1 MKTNLLKTACAVLG
15 ENYTVVM
22 KSSLNA
28 QQKVRNIF
36 LALLIPSLIWAATGF
51 MAAEKVFGMGFWAS
65 ILVALVFALIVITID
80 VTFMSVKGF
89 WLIAYRLVIVL
100 SSCLLNSLLFDT
112 SIFEADFKSLAERM
126 QLEEIK
132 KNYRHESELDSVR
145 LHELKAELI
154 ASRIITENARTDYL
168 SEADGTGGSR
178 KRGMSSIAL
187 GKKAVYEQVKQKH
200 DLLTNEVAELD
211 DQLRKGERIFIDR
224 HRDETIG
231 IQLRVKAM
239 ITHLFQ
245 QGLSLNLLFP
255 LLFILIILLLEF
267 APVFVKSMMGTTD
280 YDNWKLIQERQL
292 INIQN
297 LEELRLHKLQQRIG
311 KYQAADFDAIKS
323 LSSIKSRI

>member
-36 LALLIPSLIWAATGF
+36 LALLIPSLIWAVTGY
-51 MAAEKVFGMGFWAS
+51 MAAEKVFGLGIGAS
-65 ILVALVFALIVITID
+65 ILVAAVFALIVITID

-89 WLIAYRLVIVL
+89 WLLAYRLVIVI

-112 SIFEADFKSLAERM
+112 TIFEADFKALAERM
-126 QLEEIK
+126 HLEEIIQ
-132 KNYRHESELDSVR
+132 NYRHVSERDSMR
-145 LHELKAELI
+145 LQELKAELL
-154 ASRIITENARTDYL
+154 ASSLSTERAQTDYL
-168 SEADGTGGSR
+168 READGTGGSR
-178 KRGMSSIAL
+178 KRGMSTIAL

-200 DLLTNEVAELD
+200 DLLTREVADLD
-211 DQLRKGERIFIDR
+211 AMLRNGERIFIDQ
-224 HRDETIG
+224 HREQSIG

-267 APVFVKSMMGTTD
+267 APVFVKSMMGSTD
-280 YDNWKLIQERQL
+280 YDNWKLIQEKQI
-292 INIQN
+292 INMQN
-297 LEELRLHKLQQRIG
+297 IEELRLQKLQQRIG
-311 KYQAADFDAIKS
+311 KYKAADFDAISS
-323 LSSIKSRI
+323 LSTIKSRI